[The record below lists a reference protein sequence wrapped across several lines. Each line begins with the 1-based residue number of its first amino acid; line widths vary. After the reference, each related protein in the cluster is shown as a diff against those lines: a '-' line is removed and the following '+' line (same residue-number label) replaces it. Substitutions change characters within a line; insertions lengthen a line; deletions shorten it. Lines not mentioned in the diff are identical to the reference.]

1 MLCLEYKVCSI
12 EYFLDIMTFLE
23 ARILTENIL
32 YSIKQDWEQT
42 RLVSYVTAQSQS
54 SKRIKVDDIM
64 QFPWDKET
72 KKGNTTV
79 SQEDR
84 IRLTQR
90 IKEIENTLR
99 NNG

>member
-12 EYFLDIMTFLE
+12 DYFLDRMTFLE

-32 YSIKQDWEQT
+32 FSIKQDWEQT

-64 QFPWDKET
+64 QFPWDKENQ
-72 KKGNTTV
+72 KGNTTV
-79 SQEDR
+79 SKEDR
-84 IRLTQR
+84 LRLINK
-90 IKEIENTLR
+90 IKEIENTLH